1 MLNSQPKNRLHSAS
15 CGLNGEVDAEHIA
28 TTPPPQPN
36 SCVKS
41 TGYETN
47 PALLNDVR
55 KFAGLLRHGTVSAND
70 KIFGTAETNT
80 LKTWCLFG
88 FPVLTRQYNP
98 NFKVKWHI
106 GPWPLVSLSRCPSL
120 RKVKLE
126 VHNRP
131 TCLYLSL
138 GSLPFYDNGSGIPR
152 VAKNLCREGL
162 TQADIK
168 FVPVYPDPCTGVYRR
183 ADSWCIKQGLLPA
196 TTKAIDA
203 EITVKP
209 GDWLVQTMINANALE
224 FDAGYFESFRAAGG
238 YLGVIL
244 HDIIAEEHP
253 EFFKPRDSRN
263 FSRWL
268 RRITSFD
275 GIFAVSKATEDTFNA
290 WKVRE
295 GIASSAQTGHFHL
308 GANFKSSSDIVPVQL
323 SAELTAR
330 PLFLQVSTLEP
341 RKGYAQL
348 ISAFETL
355 WAAGVDVNLALVGR
369 KGWMVAGLIRRIK
382 KHPELNRRLFWFSYA
397 TDAELVA
404 LYKHATA
411 VVVASEAEGFGL
423 SVVEG
428 LWHGRPVIARD
439 IPVFREVG
447 GDSLTYFIGNSPET
461 IAVAVRSVLKHPQ
474 SGSIATLKT
483 MTWAESFSAFAD
495 VLHKF
500 SSNLKK
506 GAPS

>member
-15 CGLNGEVDAEHIA
+15 CGLNGEVDAGHIA

-41 TGYETN
+41 TGYETS
-47 PALLNDVR
+47 PALLNDVK
-55 KFAGLLRHGTVSAND
+55 KFAGLLRNGTVCANGR
-70 KIFGTAETNT
+70 IFGTAETNT
-80 LKTWCLFG
+80 LKAWCLFG
-88 FPVLTRQYNP
+88 FPLVTKQFNP

-106 GPWPLVSLSRCPSL
+106 GPWPLVSLSRRPSL
-120 RKVKLE
+120 RTVKKE
-126 VHNRP
+126 THSRP
-131 TCLYLSL
+131 ACLYLSL

-162 TQADIK
+162 KQADIK
-168 FVPVYPDPCTGVYRR
+168 FVPVYPDPRTGVYRR

-196 TTKAIDA
+196 TTKPIDA
-203 EITVKP
+203 EITVQP

-224 FDAGYFESFRAAGG
+224 FDAEYLASFRAAGG
-238 YLGVIL
+238 YLGVVL
-244 HDIIAEEHP
+244 HDMIAEEHP

-268 RRITSFD
+268 RRIASFD
-275 GIFAVSKATEDTFNA
+275 GIFAISKATEDAFNT
-290 WKVRE
+290 WKARE
-295 GIASSAQTGHFHL
+295 GISTQAQTGHFHL
-308 GANFKSSSDIVPVQL
+308 GANFKASTEATPNSLSSK
-323 SAELTAR
+323 LTAR

-348 ISAFETL
+348 LSTFETL
-355 WAAGVDVNLALVGR
+355 WSSGADVNLAIVGR
-369 KGWMVAGLIRRIK
+369 KGWLVADLVRRIK

-397 TDAELVA
+397 TDAELTA
-404 LYKHATA
+404 LYKNATA

-428 LWHGRPVIARD
+428 LWHGRPVIVRD

-447 GDSLTYFIGNSPET
+447 GDSLTYFSGNSPEA
-461 IAVAVRSVLKHPQ
+461 IADAVRSVLKHPK

-483 MTWAESFSAFAD
+483 MTWAESFSAFTD
-495 VLHKF
+495 VLHQF

-506 GAPS
+506 GSPS